1 MRKTVYFDKYVPYTL
16 ERNEDGVRIEKKL
29 KLSSL
34 FNALASSPTGK
45 SLREVFGEKYRLQ
58 ICKYH
63 ELDNIWELQI
73 LHLRNAVLPGVAD
86 EESNFELMVLPDG
99 QYPTES
105 STVLYSPDADIL
117 YFQRNIVCMSVKRM
131 EQYLCMMLPEETS
144 VLFKPIL
151 ARNRIDRIT
160 EHASY
165 KKVILACSIDHSRK
179 NKNSNLGKLLDEYA
193 KYQGAV
199 INITIGMGR
208 KRGRLSS
215 VEASKLVQ
223 EAYQASDI
231 QTLKVQMDS
240 NGLTNYEWLDLML
253 DREFYSFEVKYTK
266 DDPITHEKLFA
277 SCYEAMMNEK

>member
-1 MRKTVYFDKYVPYTL
+1 MRKTRHRSFL
-16 ERNEDGVRIEKKL
+16 LFISGV
-29 KLSSL
+29 SL
-34 FNALASSPTGK
+34 FGWL
-45 SLREVFGEKYRLQ
+45 FW
-58 ICKYH
+58 
-63 ELDNIWELQI
+63 LD
-73 LHLRNAVLPGVAD
+73 
-86 EESNFELMVLPDG
+86 LMQTL
-99 QYPTES
+99 
-105 STVLYSPDADIL
+105 
-117 YFQRNIVCMSVKRM
+117 
-131 EQYLCMMLPEETS
+131 
-144 VLFKPIL
+144 
-151 ARNRIDRIT
+151 
-160 EHASY
+160 
-165 KKVILACSIDHSRK
+165 SRK

-199 INITIGMGR
+199 VNITIGMGR

-223 EAYQASDI
+223 EAYQANDI